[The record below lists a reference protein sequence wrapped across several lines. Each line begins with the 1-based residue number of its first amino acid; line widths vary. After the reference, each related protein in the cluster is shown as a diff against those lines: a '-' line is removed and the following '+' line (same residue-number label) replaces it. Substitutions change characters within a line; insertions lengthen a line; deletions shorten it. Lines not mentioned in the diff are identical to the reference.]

1 MITPEIFTVAISR
14 EDAELKAAFDSKDGS
29 YDNLKGEL
37 TYIVNH
43 ARGKAYR
50 LVHDGIKVR
59 TIVVGRD
66 DNTTSTMST
75 IEEFE
80 TKQEV
85 IARIEELKLAFDPEM
100 IEAVDGNL

>member
-1 MITPEIFTVAISR
+1 MITPEIYTVAISR

-29 YDNLKGEL
+29 YDDLKGEL
-37 TYIVNH
+37 IYTVNN

-59 TIVVGRD
+59 TIVVGSE
-66 DNTTSTMST
+66 DNVTSTLST
-75 IEEFE
+75 IEEFQ
-80 TKQEV
+80 TKDEV
-85 IARIEELKLAFDPEM
+85 IARIEELKLAFDQEM